1 MLRCKCAHSQLFF
14 LYSFGQTELWWH
26 IWFRCFREFIAYR
39 AKLSCIG
46 KENYSFRIWWIKEK
60 QIRLW
65 IKILASILALFKFI
79 SLYLL
84 EHLPVVV
91 FLAHHHCLQLLW
103 LEEVHHVHV
112 AHFEKP
118 SLELVKHSL
127 HWFVEDVVHT
137 GSYVF
142 FPIDEKKPF
151 KSIQVLI
158 YSVGNIPASVMACC
172 NYKEGST
179 AWM

>member
-46 KENYSFRIWWIKEK
+46 KENYSFRIWWIKKK

-79 SLYLL
+79 SL
-84 EHLPVVV
+84 PSWTPPSRS
-91 FLAHHHCLQLLW
+91 FLGP
-103 LEEVHHVHV
+103 
-112 AHFEKP
+112 P
-118 SLELVKHSL
+118 SLLAAPLAGRSPPRPCCTLWKTLSWTRQTLSPLICWRRSSQRQLRILSYWWKKKHL
-127 HWFVEDVVHT
+127 KVYKYWF
-137 GSYVF
+137 
-142 FPIDEKKPF
+142 I
-151 KSIQVLI
+151 VLAT
-158 YSVGNIPASVMACC
+158 SQPV
-172 NYKEGST
+172 
-179 AWM
+179 